1 MIFQLVIQGF
11 IIGYHVLKVEVY
23 AGAIYDAIYLYAIAL
38 NETLAAGGD
47 KKDGRAI
54 VHRMLNKEFEGTCP
68 CVQQVGLYRGNV
80 MLCVYDRFCCVVLF
94 SLAIKL
100 SIMRIAVVEV
110 VETLFMCQSRLA
122 GETPLLIWGHKVN
135 R

>member
-1 MIFQLVIQGF
+1 M
-11 IIGYHVLKVEVY
+11 Y

-68 CVQQVGLYRGNV
+68 VTQKSVVQKIGLYRGSIMQTMV
-80 MLCVYDRFCCVVLF
+80 SLRSLLIHCLFVLF
-94 SLAIKL
+94 ADQMTGKI
-100 SIMRIAVVEV
+100 
-110 VETLFMCQSRLA
+110 
-122 GETPLLIWGHKVN
+122 
-135 R
+135 